1 MSSSNE
7 DEAKMA
13 SHPPPPHMDG
23 EPSSD
28 AMLRRI
34 MAMMEELKQD
44 NTQLKG
50 EMTKFQSKVESDV
63 RRISRRQSGM
73 LPIPGPA
80 TPLQSPPKVSAMTN
94 SAYAHL
100 RTPVPNPA
108 NRRGNRQSAGARP
121 SGGIV
126 YEEEGSSEEED
137 ATVSGQE
144 EEVNESQ
151 RKVSGEEEE
160 KEAAKLAKVMS
171 KRAAPT
177 AFFGEKE
184 VERENVESWVTD
196 ANDYLESQFGPLKEK
211 HPKQRLQLIRS
222 YIKGAA
228 ANWIN
233 AAIESDPNQTW
244 ETLQIPFKE
253 FIRGGRES
261 RSLYLEKMKT
271 LTYGKGNCKDLLKLE
286 QEFEQLRI
294 KLYPTSSTVAEV
306 NEIVGREYAEAI
318 RRGDLDLYLEM
329 LRVIGGNDQPKLS
342 EWKAAA
348 VRAQEVRAL
357 QAFAKKQQ
365 GDSNAGRQRWAN
377 NNRFGGL
384 SAQEMNTEGGNEE
397 QQETEGQPGGKGEG
411 QPGADVNQMQG
422 GRNGGGWK
430 GSAVIACERTVV
442 RLCTLQW

>member
-1 MSSSNE
+1 MSSND
-7 DEAKMA
+7 DEAKVA

-23 EPSSD
+23 ESSSD

-34 MAMMEELKQD
+34 MAMMEELQQGNAQLKEELKQD

-80 TPLQSPPKVSAMTN
+80 TPLPSPPPQVSAMTN

-108 NRRGNRQSAGARP
+108 NQRGNRQSAGARP

-137 ATVSGQE
+137 AIASGEE

-160 KEAAKLAKVMS
+160 KEATKLAKVMS

-184 VERENVESWVTD
+184 AERENVESWVTD
-196 ANDYLESQFGPLKEK
+196 ADDYLESQFGQLKGQHLKE
-211 HPKQRLQLIRS
+211 RLQLIRS

-233 AAIESDPNQTW
+233 AAVKSDPNQTW
-244 ETLQIPFKE
+244 ETLRIPFTE

-261 RSLYLEKMKT
+261 RSLYLERMKT

-294 KLYPTSSTVAEV
+294 KLYPTSSTVAEA

-329 LRVIGGNDQPKLS
+329 LRVIGGKDQPTLS

-365 GDSNAGRQRWAN
+365 GDNNAGRQRWAN

-384 SAQEMNTEGGNEE
+384 SAQEMNTYR
-397 QQETEGQPGGKGEG
+397 
-411 QPGADVNQMQG
+411 A
-422 GRNGGGWK
+422 
-430 GSAVIACERTVV
+430 SC
-442 RLCTLQW
+442 